1 MRYDH
6 LDMLPENAFKP
17 MGKRMTLEGG
27 GGKGKSSSPAPQ
39 NSSVY
44 QTNIPEYAKPYVQSM
59 LGAAQSEMFNID
71 KSGNIT
77 GTRPYVPYS
86 TNPEDYVASFSP
98 LQQTS
103 FNRAAGLDVP
113 SQFGQATQLGG
124 AAGLGSLG
132 LAGQAAGAGQQF
144 QNMATNPNAV
154 QAYMSPYLQASL
166 DPQLEAIRRQYDVN
180 QTQQQ
185 SQATQAGA
193 FGGSREALMA
203 AENRRAM
210 NSAMNAAIG
219 QGYNT
224 AFNNAQGQMQ
234 FGANLGLQGLGQGLQ
249 GLGQAGQA
257 AGILGNLGT
266 NQLAAQQGVIN
277 TQNLL
282 GNQQQAQQQN
292 IINQAIQDYATAQQY
307 PMMQLGNMSNL
318 LRGLP
323 MQSTTTQTYQAAP
336 SALSQIGGLGA
347 TALGAYGASG
357 GFGRKA
363 GGTVKS
369 YAQGGIAGYAY
380 GGDVMSKEN
389 AQRIGEKLNSKGLE
403 KVQDRTLPD
412 YIRIPM
418 IAAKVR
424 EEQASEQA
432 KAAAQVQPNQQTIKD
447 MVLAQAQ
454 GIDAAPTNLP
464 TERMAGGG
472 IVAFEEGG
480 EVPGFA
486 EGVYVAPTNYDP
498 VGAYS
503 QMRQYYTDEELRK
516 KYNPDPMSMMGG
528 MDLMSMMREA
538 KKATAKGKEIG
549 TPFDAAIKY
558 YGESSNEAAP
568 LLARR
573 NAWIAGQK
581 DPYTGVAPVGS
592 KYNQSGIATAT
603 TPEVKAA
610 ARAEQ
615 PTRDV
620 PQRAAGLR
628 ADEASQG
635 PVTQEAPQKTL
646 ADYAKEL
653 KDYLGEDPT
662 AKKEEERAKKLE
674 GRAAKMEEQGLWNAI
689 MQGGLRTMQGTSQFA
704 LANIGA
710 GGEAGLTN
718 YLATKDKVAALQ
730 DKADDYRSEI
740 SKRARAEQM
749 AIAKH
754 GADSKQAA
762 EERIAKEKL
771 QDKHDA
777 TLVKIQ
783 GMDDRTKLQAANI
796 AKSARGE
803 GKPMTIDQR
812 LKLKEAIDTSMAS
825 EKKKILES
833 LGSNAENPSSK
844 AYKDYV
850 RMYNAAKQRVTA
862 DIMGG
867 GTTMMPEPEAATPTS
882 NRGSVLNYV
891 LGKGFINSN

>member
-1 MRYDH
+1 MFG
-6 LDMLPENAFKP
+6 NQFKFGSGVLKHP
-17 MGKRMTLEGG
+17 GYNKGKGG
-27 GGKGKSSSPAPQ
+27 GGGGATTATTYS
-39 NSSVY
+39 
-44 QTNIPEYAKPYVQSM
+44 TNIPEYAKPYVQSM

-77 GTRPYVPYS
+77 GTKPYVPYS
-86 TNPEDYVASFSP
+86 TNPEDYVAGFSP

-103 FNRAAGLDVP
+103 FNRAAGLTVP
-113 SQFGQATQLGG
+113 GQFGQATQLGG

-154 QAYMSPYLQASL
+154 QAYMNPYLEASL
-166 DPQLEAIRRQYDVN
+166 SPQLDAIRRQYDIN

-185 SQATQAGA
+185 GAATQAGA

-210 NSAMNAAIG
+210 NSAMNAKIG
-219 QGYNT
+219 EGYNT
-224 AFNNAQGQMQ
+224 AFNNAQGQLQ
-234 FGANLGLQGLGQGLQ
+234 FGANLGLQGLGQGMQ
-249 GLGQAGQA
+249 GLGQAGQI
-257 AGILGNLGT
+257 AGTLGNLGT

-307 PMMQLGNMSNL
+307 PMMQLGNMSAL

-323 MQSTTTQTYQAAP
+323 MQNTSTQSYQAAP
-336 SALSQIGGLGA
+336 SMISQIGGLGA

-357 GFGRKA
+357 GFGKKA

-369 YAQGGIAGYAY
+369 YAQGGIAGYAD

-424 EEQASEQA
+424 EEQAAQQA
-432 KAAAQVQPNQQTIKD
+432 QAAAQVQPNQQTIKD

-498 VGAYS
+498 VSAYS

-516 KYNPDPMSMMGG
+516 KYSPQPLP
-528 MDLMSMMREA
+528 LMSDTGLLGKIKEA
-538 KKATAKGKEIG
+538 QKATAKGKEIG

-568 LLARR
+568 LITRR
-573 NAWIAGQK
+573 NAWIAGKK
-581 DPYTGVAPVGS
+581 DPYTGADPVGS

-610 ARAEQ
+610 AKAEQ
-615 PTRDV
+615 PVRDV

-628 ADEASQG
+628 ADEAAQG

-653 KDYLGEDPT
+653 QDYLGEDPA

-704 LANIGA
+704 LSNIGA

-740 SKRARAEQM
+740 SKRARAEKM
-749 AIAKH
+749 AMGKY

-762 EERIAKEKL
+762 EERTAKEKL

-777 TLVKIQ
+777 TLLKIQ
-783 GMDDRTKLQAANI
+783 GMDDRTKLQVAGITAG
-796 AKSARGE
+796 ARGL
-803 GKPMTIDQR
+803 GKAMTMGDR
-812 LKLKEAIDTSMAS
+812 LKLKEAIDSSMLL
-825 EKKKILES
+825 EEKKILES
-833 LGSNAENPSSK
+833 LGSNAKNPSSK

-867 GTTMMPEPEAATPTS
+867 GTTMMPEPAATAPAKS
-882 NRGSVLNYV
+882 GAIKF
-891 LGKGFINSN
+891 LGWE